1 MENKNSN
8 STLDEININPKTKI
22 AKEKHNLIP
31 INISLVKNIFS
42 LPQQKDKNIIYIN
55 DIETLNDSSI
65 TNNLEQTSIRYNQND
80 SLSLSNSNNS
90 SKTKSK
96 NIRVKNINQNNYIKN
111 ELIAKEKENILLKK
125 EIFKL
130 REDINLLQNKF
141 SKSKQNEQNLE
152 KNITEIKKD
161 FQIKENLF
169 KKLIE
174 KLKNELKEKDYILNS
189 FQEKIILKN
198 QTIERM
204 RVQLKKKENEIN
216 ELNRKLKK
224 NLDMNYS
231 ILFKNNSKNK
241 IKQKSRANSGRE
253 SMNKKLNISKINK
266 SNSKEKIINNNIKT
280 NNILQIQQY
289 HLNTQRE
296 NMKNLNY
303 IESSNSQKVIGL
315 KKRSKLQSPIL
326 LETKYKKNN
335 SKENKNK
342 IRHHSYSDKVKENSK
357 NLRDKKLSTDNNLK
371 NLKHIFLLQE
381 KNNEDVFLKRYS
393 NSNSNKSKYFKQSI
407 KSSYGDTTSSF
418 LLPESENNRKNYKID
433 IPKLKKRKNNNSF
446 NKLSDNYYSNYSNS
460 NNQYLEQKIQ
470 IIKRRFNDE
479 VAQNLRKIN
488 GRIIISNNLNKNTI
502 FIPRHNTERKI
513 NFLYAN
519 SVNDSNSILSNNNY
533 TVNTTKLYENPPSTK
548 SNNIS
553 KQLYK
558 Y

>member
-8 STLDEININPKTKI
+8 STLDEININQKTKI

-31 INISLVKNIFS
+31 INISLVKNFFT

-96 NIRVKNINQNNYIKN
+96 NIRVQNINHNNYIKN

-502 FIPRHNTERKI
+502 FIPRQNTERKI

>member
-22 AKEKHNLIP
+22 VKEKHNLIP
-31 INISLVKNIFS
+31 INISLVKNIFT

-342 IRHHSYSDKVKENSK
+342 IKHHSYSDKVKENSK

-548 SNNIS
+548 SNIIS

>member
-1 MENKNSN
+1 
-8 STLDEININPKTKI
+8 
-22 AKEKHNLIP
+22 
-31 INISLVKNIFS
+31 
-42 LPQQKDKNIIYIN
+42 
-55 DIETLNDSSI
+55 
-65 TNNLEQTSIRYNQND
+65 
-80 SLSLSNSNNS
+80 
-90 SKTKSK
+90 
-96 NIRVKNINQNNYIKN
+96 
-111 ELIAKEKENILLKK
+111 
-125 EIFKL
+125 
-130 REDINLLQNKF
+130 
-141 SKSKQNEQNLE
+141 
-152 KNITEIKKD
+152 
-161 FQIKENLF
+161 
-169 KKLIE
+169 
-174 KLKNELKEKDYILNS
+174 
-189 FQEKIILKN
+189 
-198 QTIERM
+198 M

-418 LLPESENNRKNYKID
+418 LLPESENNRKNYKIN